1 MSSKF
6 QLSELQA
13 LFCQLQSSSQRAVR
27 EGVVIAR
34 DVYGFDLGGI
44 TLDHADCDIK
54 QRAVELSFDVLDL
67 INSYK
72 RYDHP
77 IITALYFA
85 RACRDYQQMSH
96 LMEALEVDLPD
107 WMTRPKLL
115 ELVEKFLTEH
125 EECARHE
132 EERIE
137 S

>member
-1 MSSKF
+1 
-6 QLSELQA
+6 
-13 LFCQLQSSSQRAVR
+13 
-27 EGVVIAR
+27 
-34 DVYGFDLGGI
+34 LGGI
-44 TLDHADCDIK
+44 TLDHAYCDIK
-54 QRAVELSFDVLDL
+54 QQTVELSFAVLDL

-72 RYDHP
+72 RYDQP

-96 LMEALEVDLPD
+96 LMQALEVDLPD
-107 WMTRPKLL
+107 WMSRPQLL
-115 ELVEKFLTEH
+115 VVVEKFLTEH